1 MYISKSFL
9 KLTFLYCTALC
20 IMYKIEPARINAV
33 GFTNVSTS
41 SWSVFHVVQVQ
52 SPSEKIAMHL
62 VMCRYIKI
70 LSFLFYIIIK
80 LVWFRYNQVI
90 RVHVYGHSNQAKTQK
105 YTIKNSQCCAASRST
120 WSLSFLETAINLTLR
135 MPSGNS
141 HMEEEAL

>member
-41 SWSVFHVVQVQ
+41 SWSVYHVVQVQ

-62 VMCRYIKI
+62 VMCRLYKNT
-70 LSFLFYIIIK
+70 LLFVLHNHK
-80 LVWFRYNQVI
+80 ARLVQIQLGYACACVWPFKPSKNTK
-90 RVHVYGHSNQAKTQK
+90 VHHQ
-105 YTIKNSQCCAASRST
+105 NSQCCAESRST